1 MASKTGRRKQS
12 AKKKRVN
19 KTIQNLIGD
28 AIRDP
33 KVRSALYRNPRAA
46 AKRYGLTNEEGAAM
60 QTLKKSLLSG
70 LDRKQVTQLEAIIQ
84 MPIAGW
90 GGGPCPPDCTPFIGC
105 PPGGGCP
112 PSCGPITCNP
122 RLGP

>member
-1 MASKTGRRKQS
+1 MASKKGRRKQS

-90 GGGPCPPDCTPFIGC
+90 GGGGKCNPQNSHCGPTSCN
-105 PPGGGCP
+105 
-112 PSCGPITCNP
+112 PSCAPGRTA
-122 RLGP
+122 